1 MTEIKPTAFKRGVP
15 AEQANGLYGVE
26 EQLIEMA
33 PGDQIVVVATFTVE
47 EVMEKRRAGEEWPVV
62 GMQHLEPLWDEK
74 AATAALKLRDAAYK
88 KRTGQD
94 TLAVVD
100 GEES

>member
-15 AEQANGLYGVE
+15 AEQANGLFGVE
-26 EQLIEMA
+26 DQLIEMA
-33 PGDQIVVVATFTVE
+33 PGDQIVAVVTFSVD

-62 GMQHLEPLWDEK
+62 AMKHLEPLWDEK
-74 AATAALKLRDAAYK
+74 ASASALKLRDAAYK

-94 TLAVVD
+94 ALD
-100 GEES
+100 FPDSGD

>member
-33 PGDQIVVVATFTVE
+33 PGEQIVCITTFSVE

-62 GMQHLEPLWDEK
+62 GMKHLEPLWDEK
-74 AATAALKLRDAAYK
+74 ASAAALKLRDAAYK

-94 TLAVVD
+94 ALD
-100 GEES
+100 IPEGDD

>member
-15 AEQANGLYGVE
+15 AEQANGLFGVE
-26 EQLIEMA
+26 DQLIEMA
-33 PGDQIVVVATFTVE
+33 PGDQIVAVVTFSVD

-62 GMQHLEPLWDEK
+62 AMKHLEPLWDEK
-74 AATAALKLRDAAYK
+74 ASVAALKLRDAAYK

-94 TLAVVD
+94 ALDIPEAED
-100 GEES
+100 

>member
-15 AEQANGLYGVE
+15 AEQANGLFGVE

-33 PGDQIVVVATFTVE
+33 PGDQIVAVVTFNVD

-62 GMQHLEPLWDEK
+62 AMKHLEPLWDEK

-94 TLAVVD
+94 ALDIPEAD
-100 GEES
+100 D